1 MSELVCDL
9 LLDALPDGDRR
20 VSFSIR
26 NDGPEPAEVTWFEP
40 FVTFELAAEIGGEPV
55 RVISGPYDGGIQPMH
70 DVLAASEEHVIATPV
85 TLAFDAGPALPNPG
99 PPTRWRIAHEPAD
112 TVLRATVTLGS
123 RRLSC
128 EAELHPVSDLH
139 G

>member
-9 LLDALPDGDRR
+9 VLDPQPDGEHR
-20 VSFSIR
+20 VTFSIR
-26 NDGPEPAEVTWFEP
+26 NDGPDAAEVTWFEP
-40 FVTFELAAEIGGEPV
+40 FVAFELEAEIGGEPV
-55 RVISGPYDGGIQPMH
+55 RVLSGPYDGGVQPMH
-70 DVLAASEEHVIATPV
+70 DLLAASEERAIATPV
-85 TLAFDAGPALPNPG
+85 TLAFDDGPALPNPG

-112 TVLRATVTLGS
+112 TIVRATVTLGS

-128 EAELHPVSDLH
+128 AAELHPSPLRR